1 MVVVLKGAIKTHSYV
16 RFDHLRYAR
25 RDGGVVLV
33 AVAAA
38 RRRRSRCQFYIQLL
52 YKLHVSLG
60 CLDQQEKISLVF
72 FAKVSYHSARWR

>member
-1 MVVVLKGAIKTHSYV
+1 MAVVLKGAIKTHSYV

-38 RRRRSRCQFYIQLL
+38 RRRTLFGKPTKGS
-52 YKLHVSLG
+52 
-60 CLDQQEKISLVF
+60 ESLVNL
-72 FAKVSYHSARWR
+72 

>member
-52 YKLHVSLG
+52 YKLHVRIWILLSG
-60 CLDQQEKISLVF
+60 MFGSTGKNF
-72 FAKVSYHSARWR
+72 FSFFC